1 MPKKT
6 KTDKFI
12 RDHKKLYEDIKDHI
26 EYLVVL
32 KGHKKS
38 KPHPPFNKHSVKL
51 AAKFIMSSILK
62 YVAIDY
68 P

>member
-1 MPKKT
+1 MKKT

-12 RDHKKLYEDIKDHI
+12 KDHKKLYEDIQEHI

-32 KGHKKS
+32 KGYN
-38 KPHPPFNKHSVKL
+38 PEEGHPPFNKHSVRL
-51 AAKFIMSSILK
+51 ATKFIMSSILK
-62 YVAIDY
+62 HIPMDW